1 MDSLISEKEMWKMLT
16 SVWWV
21 IDWYFISQ
29 NRATDIPSQLFW
41 GAGHLT
47 EWSRRSLGIRELS
60 CRGRMWNPSFSPW
73 RTGPHSVLRA
83 ESKLLAWMPRR
94 CLLFSAFITGLSTSL
109 CLVLLTRPGTLKET
123 FLQAR
128 QCTPDWVPRLAKDSV
143 TAGSGKEG

>member
-21 IDWYFISQ
+21 IDWYFTSQ
-29 NRATDIPSQLFW
+29 NRSTDIPSQLFW

-47 EWSRRSLGIRELS
+47 EWSRSLGIKELS
-60 CRGRMWNPSFSPW
+60 CRGRMWNPSFLAW
-73 RTGPHSVLRA
+73 RTGPHSILRA
-83 ESKLLAWMPRR
+83 EPKLLAWRPRH
-94 CLLFSAFITGLSTSL
+94 CLLFSAFITGLSTRL
-109 CLVLLTRPGTLKET
+109 CLALFTRPGTLKET

-128 QCTPDWVPRLAKDSV
+128 QGAPDWVPRLAKDSV